1 MGASVKPGRRAD
13 RDQRYLQRRCRVAD
27 PRQFDYL
34 LVALGLTVLGLLGYF
49 FWTRRA
55 TKTSP

>member
-1 MGASVKPGRRAD
+1 VINAIYSAI
-13 RDQRYLQRRCRVAD
+13 AD

-34 LVALGLTVLGLLGYF
+34 LVALGLTVLGLPGYF